1 MPGFK
6 EFAIEW
12 GENRQTNNKTLEI
25 EINLFNKYLLTI
37 LYLPANVLSA
47 REIAINYKQT
57 NKQVTNISNLLE
69 HALSWRERNDNKVK
83 YTVSQGLINGV
94 GGPK

>member
-12 GENRQTNNKTLEI
+12 GGNRQTNNKTPEI
-25 EINLFNKYLLTI
+25 EINLFNKYLLII

-57 NKQVTNISNLLE
+57 SDKHLQPLRAYIIME
-69 HALSWRERNDNKVK
+69 GEE
-83 YTVSQGLINGV
+83 
-94 GGPK
+94 